1 MYDHTILIAGSIVSF
16 FMHTLFLLMYNTF
29 NIIDDHEY
37 MYREHGNLEREWAR
51 EQYKFT
57 AAYNTSLDCTP
68 YSYALLLFNTYLP
81 LVK

>member
-37 MYREHGNLEREWAR
+37 MYREHGNLEREWA
-51 EQYKFT
+51 
-57 AAYNTSLDCTP
+57 S
-68 YSYALLLFNTYLP
+68 YSS
-81 LVK
+81 V